1 MITKYKYKSTIP
13 YSLHD
18 MVVTTISHN
27 DDSIHLEFDGG
38 YEKIDETCSRVD
50 GNITIQGVDFD
61 FVTIL
66 LLNKNGEY
74 GEFLGQ
80 KLSLDE
86 FLGKYNKYSFEIV
99 DELYGYNTVEYNGF
113 LSILGQSECIEM
125 TISIYHFG
133 DIWYETDG
141 R

>member
-18 MVVTTISHN
+18 MVVTAISHD

-38 YEKIDETCSRVD
+38 YEKLDEICSRVD

-61 FVTIL
+61 FVNTL
-66 LLNKNGEY
+66 LLNKNGDY
-74 GEFLGQ
+74 GQFLGQ

-86 FLGKYNKYSFEIV
+86 FLGKYDKYSFEIV
-99 DELYGYNTVEYNGF
+99 DELYGYNTVEYSGF
-113 LSILGQSECIEM
+113 LSILGQRECIEM
-125 TISIYHFG
+125 IISIYHFG

-141 R
+141 

>member
-18 MVVTTISHN
+18 MVVTAISHD

-38 YEKIDETCSRVD
+38 YEKLDEICSRVD

-61 FVTIL
+61 FVNIL
-66 LLNKNGEY
+66 LLNKNGDY
-74 GEFLGQ
+74 GQFLGQ

-86 FLGKYNKYSFEIV
+86 FLGKYDKYSFEIV
-99 DELYGYNTVEYNGF
+99 DELYGYNTVEYSGF
-113 LSILGQSECIEM
+113 LSILGQRECIEM
-125 TISIYHFG
+125 TISIYQVG

-141 R
+141 

>member
-1 MITKYKYKSTIP
+1 MFIIEEVG
-13 YSLHD
+13 LR
-18 MVVTTISHN
+18 I
-27 DDSIHLEFDGG
+27 GG
-38 YEKIDETCSRVD
+38 YVHRFYVEKNNIVD

-61 FVTIL
+61 YVTIL

-86 FLGKYNKYSFEIV
+86 FLGKYDKYSFEIV

-141 R
+141 